1 MKAFVLAGGFATRLW
16 PLTEK
21 RAKPLLPL
29 AGVPLLT
36 HLVEKIPAGIPITVS
51 TNQIFAE
58 DFKRWKVCH
67 GERSRTM
74 TQQGA
79 SLDSARD
86 DTSISIL
93 IEDAGHE
100 DEKLGALGA
109 VAKWIREEN
118 IDDDV
123 LLLAGDNY
131 MGFSIEEFLKEYH
144 GKVIFA
150 AYDLHDKEQAKQF
163 GIVTSDNKIMAD
175 FAVKI
180 KNQRVFRAKANG
192 FEEKPSN
199 PSSTFVSTGCYI
211 LPADSLVSLVEYAK
225 DHPDNI
231 GGVLNFFLK
240 EGKEIEYVIFKDI
253 DWFDIG
259 SFNAYLGATKKL
271 VGENFLLGE
280 GAVQKESELTGSI
293 VFGKNSKV
301 ARSSLHNV
309 VLFENCEVE
318 DCVLE
323 NCIVDDD
330 CILRGVDLSG
340 KMLRAGTILVRG
352 A

>member
-51 TNQIFAE
+51 TNQVFAK
-58 DFKRWKVCH
+58 DFDSW
-67 GERSRTM
+67 RSDVLRLRPA
-74 TQQGA
+74 G
-79 SLDSARD
+79 SAQHD
-86 DTSISIL
+86 IKIL

-109 VAKWIREEN
+109 VAKWVREEN
-118 IDDDV
+118 IQDDV

-131 MGFSIEEFLKEYH
+131 MGFSISSFTERFK
-144 GKVIFA
+144 GKPLLA
-150 AYDLHDKEQAKQF
+150 AYDIRSKEAAKKF
-163 GIVTSDNKIMAD
+163 GIVLTENSPNTSGTI
-175 FAVKI
+175 
-180 KNQRVFRAKANG
+180 RVTG
-192 FEEKPSN
+192 FQEKPAD
-199 PSSTFVSTGCYI
+199 PKSTLVSTGCYV
-211 LPADSLVSLVEYAK
+211 LPAASLPALVSYAK
-225 DHPDNI
+225 EHPDNV
-231 GGVLNFFLK
+231 GGIFEEFLSRGT
-240 EGKEIEYVIFKDI
+240 EVECVSFAEP
-253 DWFDIG
+253 WFDIG
-259 SFNAYLGATKKL
+259 SFEAYLEATKKL

-301 ARSSLHNV
+301 ARSTLTNV

-318 DCVLE
+318 DCVLQ

-340 KMLRAGTILVRG
+340 KMIRAGSRLVRS
-352 A
+352 